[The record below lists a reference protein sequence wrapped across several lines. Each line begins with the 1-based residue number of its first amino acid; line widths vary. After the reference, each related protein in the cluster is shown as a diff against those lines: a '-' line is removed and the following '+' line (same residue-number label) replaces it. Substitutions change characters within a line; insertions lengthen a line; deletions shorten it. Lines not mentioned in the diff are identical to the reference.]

1 MQVFSPKYQVPLSYD
16 NVSCVGRVLCTHKC
30 GDMLYEPKEMK
41 NANESML

>member
-1 MQVFSPKYQVPLSYD
+1 MQVFNAKYQVPMSCTV
-16 NVSCVGRVLCTHKC
+16 VSCVGRELCTHKC